1 MKFTILSAAVAS
13 SVLLSTQV
21 IAAAHSPTELVIAT
35 VNNGHMIEM
44 QKLTP
49 KFEEANPGIT
59 VKWVTLE
66 EGVLRQRVT
75 TDIATG
81 GGQFDIM
88 TIGMYEAPIW
98 GEKGWLEPLNF
109 SESYDVEDILPAMR
123 GGLSYDGSLYA
134 APFYGESSMVM
145 YRKDLTDAAG
155 IKLPGNPTWEDMEQA
170 IAAMHDPEAGVYG
183 VCLRGKPGWGDNM
196 GFLTTL
202 GNTFGAQLF
211 GMDWKPQFDSPE
223 WNEAVTFYVDLM
235 TKYGPPGSTANSFN
249 EILALINEGKCGAWI
264 DATIAASFVSDPS
277 QSKVADKIAYAQ
289 APTKK
294 TARGANWLWAWSLAV
309 PASSSKKDAAMTF
322 LEWATS
328 KDYINL
334 VGETNG
340 WGRVPTGTRSS
351 TYANEK
357 FQAAANFANAE
368 LTAIHSAD
376 PSNSTFNPSPYTGVQ
391 FAAIPEWQAIGTA
404 VGQQMAAAL
413 SGDKTVTEAL
423 EAAQAAAD
431 REMRKSRRY

>member
-1 MKFTILSAAVAS
+1 MKLRICAAA
-13 SVLLSTQV
+13 
-21 IAAAHSPTELVIAT
+21 IAATAVTSPLAFAETELVIAT

-49 KFEEANPGIT
+49 EFERQNPDIS
-59 VKWVTLE
+59 VSWVTLE

-98 GEKGWLEPLNF
+98 GEKGWLTPLDF
-109 SESYDVEDILPAMR
+109 GSSYEVDDILPAIR
-123 GGLSYDGSLYA
+123 DGLSYNDTLYA

-155 IKLPGNPTWEDMEQA
+155 ISLPSNPTWEDMEQA
-170 IAAMHDPEAGVYG
+170 IAAMHDPDNGVYG

-196 GFLTTL
+196 GFITTL
-202 GNTFGAQLF
+202 ANTFGARLF
-211 GMDWKPQFDSPE
+211 DMDWRPQFDSPE
-223 WNEAVTFYVDLM
+223 WEAAITFYVDLM
-235 TKYGPPGSTANSFN
+235 NQYGPPGSTANSFN

-277 QSKVADKIAYAQ
+277 QSKVADDIAYAQ
-289 APTKK
+289 APSKV
-294 TARGANWLWAWSLAV
+294 TARGANWLWAWALGI
-309 PASSSKKDAAMTF
+309 PASSEKKDAAMKF
-322 LEWATS
+322 IDWSTS
-328 KDYINL
+328 REYIEL

-340 WGRVPTGTRSS
+340 WARVPTGTRTS
-351 TYANEK
+351 TYENEQ
-357 FQAAANFANAE
+357 FQEAANFAEAE

-376 PSNSTFNPSPYTGVQ
+376 PGDSTFQPSPYTGVQ

-404 VGQQMAAAL
+404 VGQQFAAAL
-413 SGDKTVTEAL
+413 AGEKTVREAL
-423 EAAQAAAD
+423 ESAQAAAD
-431 REMRKSRRY
+431 REMRKAGYY